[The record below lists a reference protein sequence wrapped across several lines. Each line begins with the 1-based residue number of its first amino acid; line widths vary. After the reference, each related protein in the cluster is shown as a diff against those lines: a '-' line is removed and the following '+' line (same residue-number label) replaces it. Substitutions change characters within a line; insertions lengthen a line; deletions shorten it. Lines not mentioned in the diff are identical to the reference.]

1 MSISGRH
8 SLPDLHA
15 RDLPGRQV
23 LTADQFRRRA
33 ALSTALAA
41 VRARL
46 DEFSD
51 PPAARRE
58 LAVVEHDPHDP
69 RTREALQELMR
80 HVRPGTEALICLNA
94 LFAAVRAVTAR
105 TEMR

>member
-1 MSISGRH
+1 MSISGRP
-8 SLPDLHA
+8 SLPELHA
-15 RDLPGRQV
+15 RDLPGGRV

-69 RTREALQELMR
+69 RARGSLQELMR

-94 LFAAVRAVTAR
+94 LFAAVRDVTAR
-105 TEMR
+105 PDLR